1 MSNEKLLNI
10 LNNYMLHCGGNI
22 WEVSM
27 KSEVSQ
33 MDGGVSEASISE
45 MKVYNRN
52 QTWVALMAKYHI
64 PLDLI

>member
-10 LNNYMLHCGGNI
+10 LNNYILHCGGNV

-33 MDGGVSEASISE
+33 MDGGVSEAPISE
-45 MKVYNRN
+45 K
-52 QTWVALMAKYHI
+52 
-64 PLDLI
+64 